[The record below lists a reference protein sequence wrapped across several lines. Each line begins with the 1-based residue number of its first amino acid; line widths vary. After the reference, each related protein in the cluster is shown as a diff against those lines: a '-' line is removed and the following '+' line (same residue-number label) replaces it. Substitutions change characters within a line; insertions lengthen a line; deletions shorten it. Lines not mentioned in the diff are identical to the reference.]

1 MSTKRRKAPNGEGGL
16 QWHADGKRVRAN
28 ISVRLPDGTRK
39 RVVGTY
45 RITRRAAEQDRRALI
60 AARDAGYLATKRLT
74 VEQFGEQWL
83 ADVAHPTVRQTTYY
97 AYCIH
102 LRHTIFPALGRKRLD
117 ALTAGE
123 VQALWSRML
132 RDGME
137 IASVHTVRA
146 VLIAM
151 LSTAKRWRLVTENV
165 GKDTTLAPIPRKPRP
180 TLTPEQVQRLR
191 LAALGTP
198 ADLAVHLGLLGLRSG
213 EMCALTWDAIDEDAR
228 TLTISST
235 RVYAPGGLVNGPTKT
250 PMSTRVLILPDPVID
265 ALHAHALRQADQRE
279 IAGDCWVETG
289 AVFTSRTGRPMSVSV
304 IRASFYAAL
313 TEAGLPRMRLHDLRY
328 MAVSFM
334 AAAGVPLKTQMATL
348 GHVRVQQTMD
358 YTHVGDDDRE
368 AAAAALGRVLGG

>member
-1 MSTKRRKAPNGEGGL
+1 M
-16 QWHADGKRVRAN
+16 
-28 ISVRLPDGTRK
+28 
-39 RVVGTY
+39 
-45 RITRRAAEQDRRALI
+45 I

-83 ADVAHPTVRQTTYY
+83 ADVVQPTVRHTTYY

-117 ALTAGE
+117 ALTAGD

-132 RDGME
+132 RSGDHGV
-137 IASVHTVRA
+137 ASVHTVRS

-151 LSTAKRWRLVTENV
+151 LSVAKRWRLVAENV
-165 GKDTTLAPIPRKPRP
+165 GKETSVPPVPRKPRP
-180 TLTPEQVQRLR
+180 TLTHEQVQRLR

-213 EMCALTWDAIDEDAR
+213 EMCALEWSAVDYDAC
-228 TLTISST
+228 TLAISGT

-250 PMSTRVLILPDPVID
+250 PMSTRVLIIPHEVID
-265 ALHAHALRQADQRE
+265 ALRAHAMRQEGQRE
-279 IAGDCWVETG
+279 CAGDRWLDTS
-289 AVFTSRTGRPMSVSV
+289 AVFTSSTGRALPPGVL
-304 IRASFYAAL
+304 RASFYEAL
-313 TEAGLPRMRLHDLRY
+313 GRANLPRMRLHDLRY
-328 MAVSFM
+328 MAASFM

-358 YTHVGDDDRE
+358 YTHVGDDDKQ
-368 AAAAALGRVLGG
+368 AAAEAIGRILGG